1 MPLIVNPF
9 EDDAVREPR
18 AVGYSVAGLNDK
30 PLERLLDKFERLVS
44 GELPRLPVSANHA
57 QLVMSPDAGYG
68 KSHLLGRLF
77 QKLRDRATLIYLRPF
92 QDPQRAWSSILRTT
106 VQELELPSEHG
117 DRRKTQLEEFATG
130 VLFHVANEFKVSAEE
145 LQAHLDNADGM
156 VKLSRLLHQRE
167 VRLDGREKAW
177 LRVLA
182 ACAFSKSDSLAQDAA
197 LTWLRGERLEED
209 QVSVLKISATDN
221 DAGADASD
229 RQVNELCLGRLR
241 GFCLLA
247 SYYRPF
253 VFCFDQT
260 EFYGS
265 DPALADA
272 LGECIWWLH
281 GSIRN
286 HLTVVTANANNWAQD
301 VRPRMKPP
309 SQARFSS
316 SIDLEGINDRQAKEL
331 LETRLREF
339 QLRDE
344 EIEDF
349 IEPTWLAAQFQTQ
362 PHISVRS
369 LLVLAAERF
378 RSQLPTAV
386 PRPKVPIQESF
397 AIEVNKMRA
406 RPAMQRYN
414 QDCLM
419 WFFEALVKGFE
430 DVTVS
435 RSEPGVRY
443 FSVKW
448 ECPACSVYF
457 ATEAGHHHMRWLSIA
472 NEAIGL
478 AAMSPGKVSAIIF
491 RTPDLET
498 IPRPKWDKVQQKIEL
513 ARNNGLYIVS
523 LSADEVCELHAAR
536 EFYSNALQGD
546 VDHAPNDV
554 FLWLQRY
561 FKPWFQKYSRCALSP
576 QREVPA
582 AVPGGTREPAPLPI
596 SQRSHLSPTQIELL
610 VSYVKAKRLVA
621 VEEVLQRVADGAT
634 KDALL
639 RAVEDHPNLKAHPG
653 PQSIILQ
660 WRV

>member
-1 MPLIVNPF
+1 MPLVVNPF

-30 PLERLLDKFERLVS
+30 PLERLLAEFERLVAAKV
-44 GELPRLPVSANHA
+44 PRSPVSAGHA

-117 DRRKTQLEEFATG
+117 DQRKTQLEEFAAG
-130 VLFHVANEFKVSAEE
+130 VLLHVANDFKVPTKE
-145 LQAHLDNADGM
+145 LQAHLDNAADM
-156 VKLSRLLHQRE
+156 VKLSRLLHQRG
-167 VRLDGREKAW
+167 VHFDGREKAW

-182 ACAFSKSDSLAQDAA
+182 ACAFSKSGSLEQDAA
-197 LTWLRGERLEED
+197 LTWMRGERLEDD
-209 QVSVLKISATDN
+209 QVSVLKISAADN
-221 DAGADASD
+221 DASADASD
-229 RQVNELCLGRLR
+229 RQVNELCLGRLH

-272 LGECIWWLH
+272 LGDCIWWLH

-286 HLTVVTANANNWAQD
+286 HLTVITANANNWAQD
-301 VRPRMKPP
+301 VRPRMKAP

-316 SIDLEGINDRQAKEL
+316 SIDLEGINNQQAKEL
-331 LETRLREF
+331 LAARLREF
-339 QLRDE
+339 QLSDE
-344 EIEDF
+344 EIADF

-369 LLVLAAERF
+369 LLVLAAERY
-378 RSQLPTAV
+378 RSKLPTAV
-386 PRPKVPIQESF
+386 QRQKVLIQESF
-397 AIEVNKMRA
+397 ALEVNKIRA
-406 RPAMQRYN
+406 HPAMQRYN

-419 WFFEALVKGFE
+419 WLFEALAKGFE
-430 DVTVS
+430 DVKVN
-435 RSEPGVRY
+435 RSDSGLKY
-443 FSVKW
+443 FSIKW
-448 ECPACSVYF
+448 DCAACSVYF
-457 ATEAGHHHMRWLSIA
+457 ATEAGHHHLRWSSIA
-472 NEAIGL
+472 KEAIRL
-478 AAMSPGKVSAIIF
+478 AANSAVKVTTIVF
-491 RTPDLET
+491 RTPDLQT
-498 IPRPKWDKVQQKIEL
+498 VPRPSWPTVTQTIDL
-513 ARNNGLYIVS
+513 ARKQGFNIIS
-523 LSADEVCELHAAR
+523 LSIDEVCELHAAR

-546 VDHAPNDV
+546 VDHSPSDV
-554 FLWLQRY
+554 FQWLQGHFR
-561 FKPWFQKYSRCALSP
+561 PWFEKYSRICLAPEPELHAP
-576 QREVPA
+576 E
-582 AVPGGTREPAPLPI
+582 PGAIQEPAQPN
-596 SQRSHLSPTQIELL
+596 SRGRHLTTAQVELL
-610 VSYVKAKRLVA
+610 TSYVKEKRLVV
-621 VEEVLQRVADGAT
+621 VEEVLQRVGVGAT
-634 KDALL
+634 REALL